1 MTPIV
6 VVVGRPNV
14 GKSTLFNRLLGASIA
29 IVDDQPGVT
38 RDRHY
43 GDAFLHGRLVTLV
56 DTGGLDP
63 DSDDPLNQ
71 GIAAHVLAAIEEADA
86 VLCILD
92 GAAAV
97 TEPDSRI
104 IRMLR
109 KLDKP
114 VIYIANKVDG
124 QRQSEQAYDIY
135 SFGLPNLVFV
145 SALHGRGIGDLEAA
159 LVKSLP
165 AVQESTP
172 PPVEE
177 GVTRIAI
184 LGRPNAGKSSLF
196 NRLVGTERSLVA
208 SIPGTTRDPVDAR
221 FNFGGRAFHVVD
233 TAGIRRQSHIDR
245 KSVEAVSVLR
255 AIRAM
260 ERADVALVL
269 CDGNEG
275 VTEQDARLLGLCVD
289 RGRGVIVGVNKCDL
303 FDRAVRKTIFD
314 KCKNTLHFVP
324 WAPTLPVSAL
334 SGFGVDELMLVA
346 HRTGQQL
353 HRRIGTGELNRFME
367 QILAK
372 HTPPTH
378 GGRAPRIYYITQVS
392 VAPPTFVAISNAP
405 DHITEAYKRYVA
417 NQIRKHFGFEGT
429 PLVVKFRSRD
439 RESN

>member
-1 MTPIV
+1 VTPIV

-314 KCKNTLHFVP
+314 KCKNTLHFIP